1 LRREQLVKYASEYNR
16 ITKNGFDRWYHKKDK
31 FIIHHVAKKLEVSVY
46 RIKKEGDELEYTKL
60 FNASRTK
67 NIWVY
72 G

>member
-1 LRREQLVKYASEYNR
+1 LLVQ
-16 ITKNGFDRWYHKKDK
+16 KDK
-31 FIIHHVAKKLEVSVY
+31 FIIHHVAKNKIEVSVY

-72 G
+72 GLMMMTNLKLQAIKIKYKH